1 MDETQDEV
9 LIKKQ
14 KNQIKRLNGRIT
26 YLKSL
31 LLDKLQSNN
40 SVRDFNDKYI
50 KDKNIVSVFES
61 VLTRT
66 LGMEP
71 NTLTEDI
78 IIVQAY
84 HFKVLQNLILDGFT
98 YKNEKYVCFTASAGQ
113 IRTKKTLFIKESIL
127 GQYIKSLMCGLS
139 IERINELGGV
149 NINKFLAYLALCN
162 SATEQWIGFD
172 IDKSIV
178 VEDMETNVQ
187 ATVDFI
193 DDKTYSISRK
203 EMDIPITHTDGC
215 GMILPRTQGKAVMIR
230 MPWMKGLLVPFPFD
244 KFIREKNKE
253 TPMNTGIVKDIYGKE
268 YDILKDKI
276 EVIFT
281 KSQFKMWKYYSSWDE
296 YKLYY
301 KQYGCQAGMCNEEE
315 DVIGNAKLNYQMIQ
329 TLTDIT
335 EDELIELT
343 SSTKEVITSL
353 GEDRRTMLKVLGVTE
368 SNTNKNYF
376 QQALDIYPELLK
388 DVYSREII
396 KQTKKSLIKNA
407 KAGKIDIEGKYTFIS
422 PDLYAF
428 CEFIFLKESN
438 PKGLLSNGDIF
449 CSLYNH
455 NEKLDCLRS
464 PHLYRE
470 HAIRMN
476 TITKEMKRWYVTKS
490 LYTSCQDPISK
501 VLMFDNDGDK
511 SLVSNDI
518 TLVTVAER
526 NMKDIVPLY
535 YNMAKAGAELINTEN
550 IYNGLK
556 AAYTGGNIGVISNDI
571 TKIWNSNDINLD
583 VIKILCMENNFT
595 IDYAKTLY
603 KPTRP
608 EKINRLITRYTR
620 TKVPHFFIHAKD
632 KNESNV
638 EPMSNSTVNRMG
650 KLIPNSRI
658 NFNRTNI
665 GSFDYINLMK
675 SLDVEMN
682 QDIIEKYSKLD
693 LKKRFISIDYD
704 ENSSS
709 FENTH
714 TYRKIRNEL
723 LETNSDPYYVVDILV
738 KYLYGDKNS
747 SHKTTLWSTFGDII
761 VENLKANIH
770 NKYNHK
776 YIACEL
782 CGLRVLATNNAKKY
796 CADCSKIIIR
806 AQVKE
811 AKKKYREKL
820 KKEKGIK

>member
-1 MDETQDEV
+1 MRE
-9 LIKKQ
+9 
-14 KNQIKRLNGRIT
+14 
-26 YLKSL
+26 
-31 LLDKLQSNN
+31 
-40 SVRDFNDKYI
+40 FNDKNI

-66 LGMEP
+66 LVMEP

-78 IIVQAY
+78 IIVQTY

-127 GQYIKSLMCGLS
+127 NKYRESLMCGLS
-139 IERINELGGV
+139 IEHINELGGV

-162 SATEQWIGFD
+162 SATEEWNGFD
-172 IDKSIV
+172 IDKTIV
-178 VEDMETNVQ
+178 VEDMETDVR

-193 DDKTYSISRK
+193 DDKTYSITRK
-203 EMDIPITHTDGC
+203 DMNIPITHTDGC
-215 GMILPRTQGKAVMIR
+215 GMILPRVQGKAAMIR
-230 MPWMKGLLVPFPFD
+230 MPWVKGLLVPFPFD

-253 TPMNTGIVKDIYGKE
+253 MSSNNAIVKDIYGKE
-268 YDILKDKI
+268 YDIIKDRI

-281 KSQFKMWKYYSSWDE
+281 KSQFKMWKYYTSWDE
-296 YKLYY
+296 YKFYY
-301 KQYGCQAGMCNEEE
+301 KKYGCQAGMCNEEE
-315 DVIGNAKLNYQMIQ
+315 DIIGNAKLNYQMIQ
-329 TLTDIT
+329 TLTDIS
-335 EDELIELT
+335 DEELNELT
-343 SSTKEVITSL
+343 KATKKDILLL
-353 GEDRRTMLKVLGVTE
+353 GQDRNTMLKALGVTE

-376 QQALDIYPELLK
+376 QQALEIYPELLK

-396 KQTKKSLIKNA
+396 KLTKKSIIKNA

-428 CEFIFLKESN
+428 CEFLFLKESN
-438 PKGLLSNGDIF
+438 PNGLLSNGEVF
-449 CSLYNH
+449 CSLYSDS
-455 NEKLDCLRS
+455 EKLDCLRS

-470 HAIRMN
+470 HAIRKN
-476 TITKEMKRWYVTKS
+476 KINKEMKRWYVTKS

-511 SLVSNDI
+511 SLVSNDS

-535 YNMAKAGAELINTEN
+535 YNMAKAGAELINSKN

-583 VIKILCMENNFT
+583 IIKILCMENNFT

-620 TKVPHFFIHAKD
+620 AKVPNFFIYAKD

-638 EPMSNSTVNRMG
+638 EPMSDNTVNRLG

-658 NFNRTNI
+658 NFKRTNV

-675 SLDVEMN
+675 SLDTEVN
-682 QDIIEKYSKLD
+682 QDIIEKYSRLD

-709 FENTH
+709 FENNH

-723 LETNSDPYYVVDILV
+723 LEINSDPYYVVDILV
-738 KYLYGDKNS
+738 KYLYGEKNS

-761 VENLKANIH
+761 VENLKINIH

-776 YIACEL
+776 YISCEL
-782 CGLRVLATNNAKKY
+782 CGLRVQATNNAKKY

-806 AQVKE
+806 SQVKE
-811 AKKKYREKL
+811 AKRKYREKL
-820 KKEKGIK
+820 KNEKGIK